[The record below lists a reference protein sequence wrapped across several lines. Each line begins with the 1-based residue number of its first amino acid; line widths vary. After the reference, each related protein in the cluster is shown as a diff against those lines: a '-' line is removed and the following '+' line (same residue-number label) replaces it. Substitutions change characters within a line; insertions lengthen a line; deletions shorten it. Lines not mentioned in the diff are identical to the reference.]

1 MAELG
6 LVDQEEIDE
15 FVLEHLVGSL
25 SDAAA
30 TLAAAAAS
38 AAAAAAEL
46 PTFQVWAG
54 FLYRSHYSYKT
65 P

>member
-30 TLAAAAAS
+30 TLAAAAS